1 MSPRISQ
8 AAPKHLPR
16 TVYVVGL
23 ISLLNDFASEMV
35 TPLIPLL
42 LVTVL
47 AAGPI
52 ALGFIE
58 GLADTITNLL
68 KLWAGARSDRIGRK
82 RKPFILLGYTLSNLV
97 RPLLGFSSSW
107 LMVLGIRV
115 TDRVGKGLRTAPRD
129 ALLADAIPE
138 GLAARAYG
146 LTRALDHGGAVF
158 GALAAAAVVHWG
170 TQRLDLVIAFSAVPG
185 LFAILFVVFGIREP
199 VAKVP
204 ATEIR
209 VPLSWSGLSAK
220 TRAYLIAVGF
230 FALGRIPETFLL
242 LRGHELRMSVVQLL
256 LLWAA
261 LHAVKAL
268 TAESAGRLADRI
280 GRRPVL
286 LTGYAIYVLALIGL
300 AFSTSILHLSLLSL
314 LLGLYFGLTEGAE
327 RALVRDLAP
336 SQERGTAFG
345 WYHMIVGL
353 AAVPAGLLLGT
364 LWSIVGPQIAF
375 LVSATIA
382 AAASLFFWWRVRV

>member
-1 MSPRISQ
+1 MNPRLTNASQ
-8 AAPKHLPR
+8 QRLPH
-16 TVYVVGL
+16 TVYVIGL
-23 ISLLNDFASEMV
+23 VSLLNDFASEMV

-47 AAGPI
+47 SAGPL

-58 GLADTITNLL
+58 GLADTVTNLL
-68 KLWAGARSDRIGRK
+68 KLWAGACSDRPERR
-82 RKPFILLGYTLSNLV
+82 RKPYILLGYTLSNLV

-107 LMVLGIRV
+107 LMVLSIRV

-138 GLAARAYG
+138 GMAARAYG
-146 LTRALDHGGAVF
+146 LTRALDHSGAVL
-158 GALAAAAVVHWG
+158 GALTAAAVLHWG
-170 TQRLDLVIAFSAVPG
+170 TERLDLVIAFSAIPG
-185 LFAILFVVFGIREP
+185 LFAILFVVFGIHEP
-199 VAKVP
+199 ASKS
-204 ATEIR
+204 AGTEIHK
-209 VPLSWSGLSAK
+209 PLRWQSLSTK
-220 TRAYLIAVGF
+220 TRAYLIAIGL

-242 LRGHELRMSVVQLL
+242 LRGHELHMSVVQLL

-261 LHAVKAL
+261 LHTVKAL

-286 LTGYAIYVLALIGL
+286 LAGYGMYVLALIGL
-300 AFSTSILHLSLLSL
+300 AFTESVLHLSLLCL
-314 LLGLYFGLTEGAE
+314 VLGLYFGLTEGAE

-336 SQERGTAFG
+336 NAERGTAFG
-345 WYHMIVGL
+345 WYHMIVGI
-353 AAVPAGLLLGT
+353 AAIPGGVLLGG
-364 LWSIVGPQIAF
+364 LWAFIGAQTAF
-375 LVSATIA
+375 LASAGVA

>member
-1 MSPRISQ
+1 MNPLHQ
-8 AAPKHLPR
+8 LPPKRLPR
-16 TVYVVGL
+16 TVYIVGL

-58 GLADTITNLL
+58 GLADAVTNLL

-97 RPLLGFSSSW
+97 RPLLGFSSNW
-107 LMVLGIRV
+107 LMVLGIRI
-115 TDRVGKGLRTAPRD
+115 TDRIGKGLRSAPRD
-129 ALLADAIPE
+129 ALLADAISD

-146 LTRALDHGGAVF
+146 LTRALDHGGAVL
-158 GALAAAAVVHWG
+158 GALTAAAVVHWG

-185 LFAILFVVFGIREP
+185 LFAIMFVVFGIREP
-199 VAKVP
+199 VTRV
-204 ATEIR
+204 TTIEIR
-209 VPLSWSGLSAK
+209 APLSWTGLDAK
-220 TRAYLIAVGF
+220 TRAYLIAVGL

-242 LRGHELRMSVVQLL
+242 LRGHELQMSVVQLL

-261 LHAVKAL
+261 LHTVKAL
-268 TAESAGRLADRI
+268 TAESAGRLADRV

-300 AFSTSILHLSLLSL
+300 AFSTTVGHLSLFSL

-327 RALVRDLAP
+327 RALVRDFAP
-336 SQERGTAFG
+336 SQTRGAAFG

-364 LWSIVGPQIAF
+364 LWSVAGPKTAF
-375 LVSATIA
+375 LASATLA
-382 AAASLFFWWRVRV
+382 TGASLFFWRRVRV

>member
-1 MSPRISQ
+1 MNPRITNASGQ
-8 AAPKHLPR
+8 RLPR
-16 TVYVVGL
+16 TVVVIG
-23 ISLLNDFASEMV
+23 IVSLLNDFASEMV

-47 AAGPI
+47 SAGPL

-58 GLADTITNLL
+58 GLADTVTNLL
-68 KLWAGARSDRIGRK
+68 KLWAGARSDYAKRR
-82 RKPFILLGYTLSNLV
+82 RKPYILLGYTLSNLV

-107 LMVLGIRV
+107 LMVLSLRV

-138 GLAARAYG
+138 GMAGRAYG
-146 LTRALDHGGAVF
+146 FTRALDHSGAVL
-158 GALAAAAVVHWG
+158 GALAAAAILHWG
-170 TQRLDLVIAFSAVPG
+170 TERLDLIIAFSAIPG
-185 LFAILFVVFGIREP
+185 LFAILFVVFGIQEP
-199 VAKVP
+199 VSKSA

-209 VPLSWSGLSAK
+209 KPLRWQDLSAK
-220 TRAYLIAVGF
+220 TRGYLIAIGL

-242 LRGHELRMSVVQLL
+242 LRGHELHMSVVQLL

-261 LHAVKAL
+261 LHTVKAL

-286 LTGYAIYVLALIGL
+286 VAGYGIYVLTLIGL
-300 AFSTSILHLSLLSL
+300 AFSESVLHLSLLCL
-314 LLGLYFGLTEGAE
+314 VLGLYFGLTEGAE

-336 SQERGTAFG
+336 IAERGTAFG
-345 WYHMIVGL
+345 WYHMIVGV
-353 AAVPAGLLLGT
+353 AAIPGGVLLGG
-364 LWSIVGPQIAF
+364 LWAFIGAQTAF
-375 LVSATIA
+375 LASAGIA
-382 AAASLFFWWRVRV
+382 AAASLFFWRRVRV

>member
-68 KLWAGARSDRIGRK
+68 KLWAGARSDRVGRK

-146 LTRALDHGGAVF
+146 LTRALDHGGAVL

-199 VAKVP
+199 ATKVP
-204 ATEIR
+204 ATEIC